1 MKQTRFMQVMF
12 SAVERGDEELAAQ
25 VRDDIEGAKENG
37 VVDTDEVT
45 YTNLGEGKV
54 MIIDKANGEA
64 TIAEMSQEEADAYDL
79 VAVPSEEMEKFLHP
93 MECGN
98 PNPSVVT
105 EEHENVVPD
114 HMNGVPVSQSMPDV
128 TVMENACQE
137 EECEEEERSYSEVN
151 TAVLR
156 IFHDQE
162 FCERLFSEVIESEE
176 TTKIGDLK
184 IEKSAEEDQ
193 TVVVTDCKSGDQAK
207 VSFDGDEIEI
217 TELGQKE
224 FKCYSDLEAEEEGIK
239 QYEPLFV
246 VGIDPVQHVIVDSPV
261 YDYEDAQVLA
271 QRLSEI
277 GVIGVQIFQNPD
289 EARAHAFALLEGAGV
304 DIEAE
309 DTVEEPVEKE
319 FSDCSVYVTKYY
331 SDCTTYMLR
340 LFSEE
345 EEGDS
350 ESQDVIEDAIES
362 GEQIENE
369 TEIVTP
375 ISDTVAI
382 VEDKSNGEFTKAV
395 LTDDEVEVSK
405 ISEDEADELLKDVEI
420 EDKDEEEEKT
430 FSEISRYQL
439 RLFSDIADQEDIE
452 KALET
457 GDEVE
462 NDEETITPLDKDTVI
477 VEDKKTGELTKV
489 EVNEDGDFDAEK
501 ISEEEADKLTEEK
514 AFSDMYCN
522 YDGTKLFSESEPMTD
537 YMVRLFSEEAN
548 DVDVERAMA
557 TGDEVENE
565 NETIIPVDEET
576 AIVED
581 KKTGELTKMVKL
593 DSGVL
598 EAEPI
603 SEEEAENLK
612 EEAED
617 ENEVEEEKPEVEEA
631 EDEKKVEEKEFS
643 YDDVLSKYF
652 ADVTAVQPA
661 MQQPVAQP
669 VAQIPMVDANGQVV
683 QPVAQPA
690 VVNPVPQV
698 APAAPSVE
706 VIEDKALQAVTAIQE
721 AALAAQQEILAAKE
735 APVQA
740 PEGDLKEATFSE
752 TSCGDDILGSWLSRI

>member
-25 VRDDIEGAKENG
+25 VRDDIESAKENG

-64 TIAEMSQEEADAYDL
+64 TIAEMSPEEADAYDL

-98 PNPSVVT
+98 PDPNVVT

-128 TVMENACQE
+128 TVMENACGEE
-137 EECEEEERSYSEVN
+137 EECEEEERSYSNVN

-224 FKCYSDLEAEEEGIK
+224 FKCYSDLEDEDEGVD

-261 YDYEDAQVLA
+261 YDVEDAQILA

-277 GVIGVQIFQNPD
+277 GVIGVQIFQSPD
-289 EARAHAFALLEGAGV
+289 EARAHAFALLQGAGV

-309 DTVEEPVEKE
+309 DAVEEPVEKE

-345 EEGDS
+345 AEGASD
-350 ESQDVIEDAIES
+350 SQDVIEDAIKS

-369 TEIVTP
+369 SEIITP
-375 ISDTVAI
+375 ISDTVAV

-395 LTDDEVEVSK
+395 LTEEEVEVSK
-405 ISEDEADELLKDVEI
+405 ISEAEADELLKDVEV
-420 EDKDEEEEKT
+420 EDEKEEEKT

-439 RLFSDIADQEDIE
+439 RLFSDIADQDDIE

-462 NDEETITPLDKDTVI
+462 NEEETITPLDKDTVI

-489 EVNEDGDFDAEK
+489 EVNGEGDFDVEK
-501 ISEEEADKLTEEK
+501 ISEAEADKLTEEK
-514 AFSDMYCN
+514 AFSDYIYN
-522 YDGTKLFSESEPMTD
+522 EDGTKLFSESEPMTE
-537 YMVRLFSEEAN
+537 YMVRLFSEDAN

-593 DSGVL
+593 DSGIL

-612 EEAED
+612 DNNDEDVEEDKED
-617 ENEVEEEKPEVEEA
+617 EE
-631 EDEKKVEEKEFS
+631 KVEEKEFS
-643 YDDVLSKYF
+643 GDDILSKFF
-652 ADVTAVQPA
+652 ADVAMAQPA

-669 VAQIPMVDANGQVV
+669 VAQVPMVDANGQVV
-683 QPVAQPA
+683 QPAAAPVVDPAAQG
-690 VVNPVPQV
+690 QV

-740 PEGDLKEATFSE
+740 PAGDLKEATFSD
-752 TSCGDDILGSWLSRI
+752 TTCDDTLGSWLSRI